1 MTPARKR
8 ILFVDDEPAVLGGLE
23 NLLRK
28 DRQRWELLF
37 AVGAENALEE
47 MKKAPV
53 DVVVSDMCM
62 PRMDG
67 AALLAKVKADYPTTA
82 RLVLSGHAERELVL
96 RALPVAH
103 QYLSKPC
110 EVTVLRV
117 AIERTCELHR
127 LLEDDAIRRAIGK
140 LERLPSG
147 SQTYA
152 ALTEVASDP
161 RAGIADVAAIV
172 QRDPAMSVKVLQLV
186 NSAYF
191 GCAQRVVSIQD
202 ALRYLG
208 IELVKGLSLT
218 AHVFDMLEM
227 KAVPGFS
234 VEKLQSHSILTAR
247 IAKRL
252 IDDPRRGEEA
262 FTAALVHDVGKM
274 IIATGFP
281 EQFGQIVREVRE
293 TGKPFH
299 DVEKEIVGV
308 THAEV
313 GAYLLGVWGL
323 PFSIVESV
331 AFHHRPRS
339 VSAGPCDVIAAV
351 HLADALVK
359 AAETETEPQF
369 DHELVGRANLQGKLS
384 SWRTIVQTEIW
395 NAERVA

>member
-1 MTPARKR
+1 MTAARKR

-82 RLVLSGHAERELVL
+82 RLVLSGHAERELIL

-110 EVTVLRV
+110 EVTTLRV

-127 LLEDDAIRRAIGK
+127 LLEDDAIRRAIGQ

-274 IIATGFP
+274 IIATGLP
-281 EQFGQIVREVRE
+281 EQFGQIVREVHE

-331 AFHHRPRS
+331 AFHHRPGS
-339 VSAGPCDVIAAV
+339 VSPGPCDVIAAV
-351 HLADALVK
+351 HAADALVE
-359 AAETETEPQF
+359 AAETETEPQL
-369 DHELVGRANLQGKLS
+369 DRELVGRANLEGKLS
-384 SWRTIVQTEIW
+384 SWRSIVQTEIG